1 MLFGTSGVRGF
12 IDKNL
17 TPSTVYRLTIAYQK
31 YTGYSTVI
39 VGQDDRQQSRTLKLA
54 VIDALLSQGVNV
66 LDIGMAPT
74 PVIARMIKELKAEGA
89 VSVTASHTP
98 PYIAGVLYFL
108 NDTGELGLNDSK
120 KVEKMFE
127 KTFDSPKNW
136 KKLGRNETVDDVIN
150 IYVKSVLRDVKKV
163 KNYKFMFDAA
173 NGVAG
178 AYAKETF
185 GELGLD
191 FKIINSLPLGSFPN
205 RLPSPTL
212 QHLKGTAKEIK
223 KYNFDFG
230 VATDADGDRA
240 IFLDGDGRIILGDIT
255 GAYFASRQLESKK
268 GKIVTPINS
277 SDSIVEIA
285 RIYGAKLIWTKV
297 GPPAIVDAIRKN
309 KGEVVFAFEE
319 SGKYIWPE
327 ILLYGDSV
335 YSALKALE
343 DENFI
348 EKLKNVPRFYV
359 VKREVRCSD
368 QIKYSVIDE
377 VDKAVNGKKI
387 HKDGIKVYYKT
398 HQWLLIRASGTEPV
412 IRVFAHDKFLKKA
425 EEMAT
430 SGVQLVRE
438 AKKKVERSFH

>member
-1 MLFGTSGVRGF
+1 MIFGTSGARGF

-17 TPSTVYRLTIAYQK
+17 KPNVVYRLTTAYLK
-31 YTGYSTVI
+31 YTGYSTVL
-39 VGQDDRQQSRTLKLA
+39 VGQDDRQQSRTLKFA

-66 LDIGMAPT
+66 LDIGLAPT

-89 VSVTASHTP
+89 VSVTGSHTP

-108 NDTGELGLNDSK
+108 KDTGELGLDDSE

-127 KTFDSPKNW
+127 KTLDSPKNW
-136 KKLGRNETVDDVIN
+136 KKLGRYETVDDAKS
-150 IYVKSVLRDVKKV
+150 IYVKSLLRDVKKV
-163 KNYKFMFDAA
+163 KNYRFMFDAA

-185 GELGLD
+185 RELGLD
-191 FKIINSLPLGSFPN
+191 FKIINSLPLGSFPK

-212 QHLKGTAKEIK
+212 QHLKITVKEIK
-223 KYNFDFG
+223 KSNYDFG

-240 IFLDGDGRIILGDIT
+240 IFLDGNGKIIIGDIA
-255 GAYFASRQLESKK
+255 GAYFAARQLESKK

-285 RIYGAKLIWTKV
+285 RRYGAKLIWTKV
-297 GPPAIVDAIRKN
+297 GPPAMVDAVRKN
-309 KGEVVFAFEE
+309 KSEVVFAFEE

-335 YSALKALE
+335 YSTLKALE

-348 EKLKNVPRFYV
+348 ENLKNVPRFYV

-377 VDKAVNGKKI
+377 VDRALEGKKM
-387 HKDGIKVYYKT
+387 HKDGIKVYYKN
-398 HQWLLIRASGTEPV
+398 HEWLLIRASGTEPV
-412 IRVFAHDKFLKKA
+412 IRVFAHDKVLKKA

-430 SGVQLVRE
+430 LGVQLVRE
-438 AKKKVERSFH
+438 AKKKVEKSFH